1 MEDKHMTWI
10 SEWFAK
16 NCIIT
21 SFLVCSIFI
30 AVLCFSP
37 LTFAITPDLER
48 SSGSSVIAPLEGNI
62 LWDQSDNASDTDI
75 VSQDFID
82 VIFDT
87 FDTRAADD
95 FLIPDGFLW
104 TIETVKVFGTFDNM
118 TPDAVQSLDVV
129 FFRDEGGFPG
139 KRVRGCNF
147 DDILPEDITDP
158 SFMID
163 LPTPCLLTPGTY
175 WMSVRANMLFIID
188 GQWFWNERTIQT
200 LSPFVWEN
208 PGNGFGTGC
217 ITFSYAQAECG
228 ADFPDLT
235 FQLMG
240 REQPFPQVPTLSTLG
255 LAIFSV
261 ALGLVCLIYY
271 RRTKK
276 QQTL

>member
-1 MEDKHMTWI
+1 MPWI
-10 SEWFAK
+10 SDWFMK
-16 NCIIT
+16 SCVVT
-21 SFLVCSIFI
+21 SFLVCSILVGI
-30 AVLCFSP
+30 FSYSQ
-37 LTFAITPDLER
+37 LTFAQPVFDR
-48 SSGSSVIAPLEGNI
+48 SDGSSVIEPMEGNV

-95 FLIPDGFLW
+95 FLVPDGFLW

-139 KRVRGCNF
+139 KIVRGCNF
-147 DDILPEDITDP
+147 DDILPVDITDP

-175 WMSVRANMLFIID
+175 WMSVRANMLFLID

-217 ITFSYAQAECG
+217 ITFSYAQAECD

-271 RRTKK
+271 RKTKK